1 MGDRPTC
8 GFLEIDLIEKDEILN
23 VNLFSEEDFRWN
35 DYYGT
40 LITNKEDKV
49 SIVPQVSKNK
59 QEYMLK
65 HYNDCFGE
73 NMNKIKITSLY
84 FGNATSHEPF
94 KKNFNII
101 HNKKEF
107 AFLPF
112 YRSDWHSGFIT
123 PYNKF
128 ESRYNLIKK
137 HYVFN
142 SIPNSIIVNGLLKFA
157 KRLF

>member
-49 SIVPQVSKNK
+49 SIVPQVSKDK
-59 QEYMLK
+59 KEYMLK
-65 HYNDCFGE
+65 YYNDCFGE

-84 FGNATSHEPF
+84 FGNATSHETF
-94 KKNFNII
+94 RKNFNII

-107 AFLPF
+107 AFLSF
-112 YRSDWHSGFIT
+112 YSSHWHRGFIT

-128 ESRYNLIKK
+128 DHYNFIKK

-142 SIPNSIIVNGLLKFA
+142 STPNSIIVNGLQKFA
-157 KRLF
+157 KRMF